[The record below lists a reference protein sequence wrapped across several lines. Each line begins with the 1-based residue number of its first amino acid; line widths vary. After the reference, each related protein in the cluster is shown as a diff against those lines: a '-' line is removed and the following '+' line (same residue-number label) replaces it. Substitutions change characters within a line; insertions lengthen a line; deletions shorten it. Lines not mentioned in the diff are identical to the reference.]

1 MTRLIRL
8 GVFFAVFA
16 LAAVTTSAQRPSMN
30 TQSCFAG
37 CAGGV
42 PSMFKVTVTQ
52 VEIYNGTSW
61 TTLFTGTAQLD
72 MMTAA
77 GATFP
82 GISAVYLPR
91 GTYSQLRVT
100 FGNSFVTKGSL
111 GLGGT
116 TYYTTAATLLSDS
129 ASVASSV
136 VGDYA
141 SATIRNPTWGNLG
154 DAVVQTMNIG
164 PLTVSS
170 GTAYTPTLTF
180 DLSSAL
186 TLFSNSPSGY
196 YFALGTVT
204 ITLV

>member
-1 MTRLIRL
+1 MTRLIRF
-8 GVFFAVFA
+8 GVFLAVFA
-16 LAAVTTSAQRPSMN
+16 LAAVTISAQRPSVSPKAVSPLL
-30 TQSCFAG
+30 TGA
-37 CAGGV
+37 

-91 GTYSQLRVT
+91 GTYTQLRVT
-100 FGNSFVTKGSL
+100 FSNSFVLKGAL
-111 GLGGT
+111 IGAGVT
-116 TYYTTAATLLSDS
+116 TYYTTAATLASSS
-129 ASVASSV
+129 ASVASTVSDDLAQV
-136 VGDYA
+136 
-141 SATIRNPTWGNLG
+141 TIRNPTWGNLG

-164 PLTVSS
+164 PLTVSN
-170 GTAYTPTLTF
+170 GTTYTPTLTF
-180 DLSSAL
+180 DLSSGLAL
-186 TLFSNSPSGY
+186 YPNSPSGH
-196 YFALGTVT
+196 YFTLGTVT